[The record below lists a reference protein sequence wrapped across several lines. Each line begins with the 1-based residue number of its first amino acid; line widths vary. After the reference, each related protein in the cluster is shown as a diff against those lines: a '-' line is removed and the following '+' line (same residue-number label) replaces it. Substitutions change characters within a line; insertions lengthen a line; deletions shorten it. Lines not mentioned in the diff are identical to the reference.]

1 MRSVWQN
8 DGRAALKVIYYANCT
23 SQSLHLS
30 HDKHMCGYMQMTERA
45 AFQAFEF
52 YFSPYN

>member
-8 DGRAALKVIYYANCT
+8 EGRAALKVIYYANFT

-45 AFQAFEF
+45 AFQSF
-52 YFSPYN
+52 